1 MLLLLLL
8 GVTRPLGLSGV
19 FLPLLLL
26 NGELHPFLGD
36 GEVTEMLRRKSLLW
50 CMLSNCS
57 TVVGEE
63 RSRESKLSW
72 VSRWLAM

>member
-26 NGELHPFLGD
+26 SGELHPFLGD
-36 GEVTEMLRRKSLLW
+36 GEVTEMLRRKSLLVVV
-50 CMLSNCS
+50 CS
-57 TVVGEE
+57 MGEE

>member
-26 NGELHPFLGD
+26 NGELHPVLGD
-36 GEVTEMLRRKSLLW
+36 GEVTEMLRRKSLEP
-50 CMLSNCS
+50 
-57 TVVGEE
+57 VVC
-63 RSRESKLSW
+63 
-72 VSRWLAM
+72 

>member
-36 GEVTEMLRRKSLLW
+36 GEVTEMLRRKSLLVV
-50 CMLSNCS
+50 LCS
-57 TVVGEE
+57 IGEE
-63 RSRESKLSW
+63 SSLESKLSW
-72 VSRWLAM
+72 VFRWLAM

>member
-26 NGELHPFLGD
+26 SGELHPFLGG
-36 GEVTEMLRRKSLLW
+36 GEVTEMLRRKSLL
-50 CMLSNCS
+50 LCS
-57 TVVGEE
+57 VGEE
-63 RSRESKLSW
+63 RRRESKLSW